1 MKKCV
6 HLNTFDASA
15 ARSAEKNVESNIV
28 VPSIV
33 VGPVVSK
40 ENQRVHMGRQ
50 IYSLSGVN
58 WRKFE
63 AELISQSKNF
73 YFLQKN
79 IMNVIQTI
87 YTDPGL
93 DLFPLYCNARLGISF
108 RLYPA

>member
-87 YTDPGL
+87 YTDP
-93 DLFPLYCNARLGISF
+93 
-108 RLYPA
+108 